1 MADPRFAYPI
11 VLNLS
16 GRPVLVVGGGAVAL
30 RKARTLADAGA
41 SVRVVSPRFVPEFQ
55 EDTRL
60 ECVAEA
66 YDAQHVRGRLL
77 VIAATDEEAVNARV
91 AADARAAGAL
101 INVVDQPA
109 LCDFLVPA
117 VLERGLLRIA
127 ISTGGA
133 APSLARRLRER
144 LEQQFGPEYAAYLDA
159 MKEVRRRLQA
169 RRLPKE
175 VRRRLFER
183 LSEDDILEAARQG
196 REPLRKAVEAAV
208 ETLLAGE

>member
-1 MADPRFAYPI
+1 MAESRFAYPV
-11 VLNLS
+11 VLDLS

-30 RKARTLADAGA
+30 RKARALADAGA
-41 SVRVVSPRFVPEFQ
+41 AVRVVSPRFVPEFQ
-55 EDTRL
+55 EDARL
-60 ECVAEA
+60 ECVAET
-66 YDAQHVRGRLL
+66 YDSHHVRDRLL
-77 VIAATDEEAVNARV
+77 VIAATDDEAVNVRV
-91 AADARAAGAL
+91 AADARAAGSL

-144 LEQQFGPEYAAYLDA
+144 LEPQFGPEYAAYLDV
-159 MKEVRRRLQA
+159 MKEVRRRLQG
-169 RRLPKE
+169 RRLPQE

-196 REPLRKAVEAAV
+196 REPLRKVMEAAV